1 MKKPPAMLLQ
11 LAGVFRAS
19 LSNKLLLITIKYK
32 NLITIVVVVVVVVVF
47 VVVVIIEYNRNLSDL
62 CIYN

>member
-1 MKKPPAMLLQ
+1 MLLQ

-32 NLITIVVVVVVVVVF
+32 NLITIVVVVVVVVVVF
-47 VVVVIIEYNRNLSDL
+47 VVVVVIIIEYNRNLSDL